1 MADER
6 EISQEEPETVESQE
20 MEQETADSQEPQE
33 DATNWQQVAQDRYDQ
48 LVRLQADFDN
58 FRRRMD
64 REREEL
70 RGFVTGA
77 ILKDF
82 LPVYDN
88 LERALKYMP
97 EEGEAKAWRAGL
109 EMTLKGFN
117 EVFTRFGVTPIETV
131 GLPFDPRVHEAV
143 QQVDSAE
150 PEGTIVEE
158 LLKGFQWREQVLR
171 ASLVKVSTGQGAS
184 VSTEEEALPE

>member
-1 MADER
+1 MAEDRDNDFGQDESA
-6 EISQEEPETVESQE
+6 EQDNFAAEDAQTPPESV
-20 MEQETADSQEPQE
+20 ME
-33 DATNWQQVAQDRYDQ
+33 DATDWQQVAQDRYDQ
-48 LVRLQADFDN
+48 LIRLQADFDN

-88 LERALKYMP
+88 LERALKFMP
-97 EEGEAKAWRAGL
+97 QNQETQSWRAGL

-117 EVFTRFGVTPIETV
+117 EVFSRFGVTPIVTV
-131 GLPFDPRVHEAV
+131 GEPFNPRVHEAV
-143 QQVDSAE
+143 QQVDSAQ
-150 PEGTIVEE
+150 PEGIIVEE

-171 ASLVKVSTGQGAS
+171 ASLVKVSTGQGSA
-184 VSTEEEALPE
+184 EEEESLPE

>member
-1 MADER
+1 MAEDRDNDFGQDEPA
-6 EISQEEPETVESQE
+6 EQDNVATEDVQTPPEDV
-20 MEQETADSQEPQE
+20 ME
-33 DATNWQQVAQDRYDQ
+33 DATDWQQVAQDRYDQ
-48 LVRLQADFDN
+48 LIRLQADFDN

-88 LERALKYMP
+88 LERALKFMP
-97 EEGEAKAWRAGL
+97 QNQETQPWRAGL

-117 EVFTRFGVTPIETV
+117 EVFNRFGVTPIVTV
-131 GLPFDPRVHEAV
+131 GEPFNPRVHEAV
-143 QQVDSAE
+143 QQVDSAQ
-150 PEGTIVEE
+150 PEGIIVEE

-171 ASLVKVSTGQGAS
+171 ASLVKVSTGQGSA
-184 VSTEEEALPE
+184 EEEESLPE

>member
-1 MADER
+1 MAEDRDNDFGQDEPA
-6 EISQEEPETVESQE
+6 EQDNVAAEDVQTPPEGV
-20 MEQETADSQEPQE
+20 ME
-33 DATNWQQVAQDRYDQ
+33 DATDWQQMAQDRYDQ
-48 LVRLQADFDN
+48 LIRLQADFDN

-88 LERALKYMP
+88 LERALKFMP
-97 EEGEAKAWRAGL
+97 QNQETQSWRAGL

-117 EVFTRFGVTPIETV
+117 EVFSRFGVTPIVTLGE
-131 GLPFDPRVHEAV
+131 PFNPRVHEAV
-143 QQVDSAE
+143 QQVDSAQ
-150 PEGTIVEE
+150 PEGIIVEE

-171 ASLVKVSTGQGAS
+171 ASLVKVSTGQGSA
-184 VSTEEEALPE
+184 EEEESLPE